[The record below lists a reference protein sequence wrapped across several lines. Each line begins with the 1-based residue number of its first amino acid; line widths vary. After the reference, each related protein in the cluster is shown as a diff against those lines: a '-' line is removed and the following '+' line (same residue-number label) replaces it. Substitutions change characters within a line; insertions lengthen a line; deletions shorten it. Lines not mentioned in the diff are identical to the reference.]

1 MKNLKKKNNSDFTGD
16 TSDDRNID
24 NASNIIDGLGSI
36 ENLLERDVLDR
47 EHSKE
52 KEKDRIVSPEETG
65 YDGYTLRPRF
75 LSEYIGQENV
85 KERLRLAIQAAK
97 MRGEQLDHILLAG
110 PPGLGKTTLANVI
123 ANELNTNIHI
133 TSGPILEKQGDL
145 AAILTNLESGD
156 VLFIDEIHRMNRNV
170 EEILYSAME
179 DYQIDIMIGKGPAAR
194 SIRVDLQPFT
204 LIGATT
210 RSGLLTSPLRN
221 RFGMIF
227 EMSFYT
233 QNELKLI
240 IARAAEVMGMSIE
253 PDAATSLAIRS
264 RGTPRIAIR
273 LLKRVRDLSIVKG
286 SSKININMVEE
297 VMKLLGVDK
306 FGLDEMDRKLLK
318 VIINVYKGGPVGLKA
333 LAASLGIT
341 EDTISEVYEPFLVQS
356 GFIARSARGRVAT
369 EKTYKY
375 LGYTKSLGS
384 LFDNLDTSFKSPD
397 GGE

>member
-1 MKNLKKKNNSDFTGD
+1 MTNSEKKEEIRIMGLYNEESENTRIDE
-16 TSDDRNID
+16 RN
-24 NASNIIDGLGSI
+24 
-36 ENLLERDVLDR
+36 ENTE
-47 EHSKE
+47 
-52 KEKDRIVSPEETG
+52 RIVSPDRTG
-65 YDGYTLRPRF
+65 YDGYSLRPRF

-85 KERLRLAIQAAK
+85 KERLKLAIQAAK
-97 MRGEQLDHILLAG
+97 MRNEQLDHILLAG

-133 TSGPILEKQGDL
+133 TSGPVLEKQGDL
-145 AAILTNLESGD
+145 AAILTNLEAGD

-233 QNELKLI
+233 HEELKLI
-240 IARAAEVMGMSIE
+240 IERAAEVMGTSIE
-253 PDAATSLAIRS
+253 PEAALSLAVRS

-273 LLKRVRDLSIVKG
+273 LLKRVRDLSTVRGITQISV
-286 SSKININMVEE
+286 SMVND
-297 VMKLLGVDK
+297 VMKLLGIDEY
-306 FGLDEMDRKLLK
+306 GLDEMDRKLLK
-318 VIINVYKGGPVGLKA
+318 VVIETYKGGPVGLKA

-356 GFIARSARGRVAT
+356 GFIARSARGRIVT
-369 EKTYKY
+369 EKAYKY
-375 LGYTKSLGS
+375 LGYA
-384 LFDNLDTSFKSPD
+384 KSP
-397 GGE
+397 GGLFESFTNDLSSLNGGKHDE

>member
-1 MKNLKKKNNSDFTGD
+1 
-16 TSDDRNID
+16 
-24 NASNIIDGLGSI
+24 
-36 ENLLERDVLDR
+36 LLEERNEINL
-47 EHSKE
+47 E
-52 KEKDRIVSPEETG
+52 RIVSPERTG
-65 YDGYTLRPRF
+65 YDVYSLRPKL

-85 KERLRLAIQAAK
+85 KERLKLAIQASK

-110 PPGLGKTTLANVI
+110 PPGLGKTTLAGII
-123 ANELNTNIHI
+123 ANELNANIHI

-145 AAILTNLESGD
+145 AAILTNLEAGD
-156 VLFIDEIHRMNRNV
+156 VLFIDEIHRMNRSV

-194 SIRVDLQPFT
+194 SIRVELQPFT

-233 QNELKLI
+233 EDELKLI
-240 IARAAEVMGMSIE
+240 ITRAAEVMGSIITPE
-253 PDAATSLAIRS
+253 AALSIAKRS

-273 LLKRVRDLSIVKG
+273 LFKRVRDLSTVRGTGEIN
-286 SSKININMVEE
+286 SSMVDE
-297 VMKLLGVDK
+297 VMTLLGIDSY
-306 FGLDEMDRKLLK
+306 GLDEMDRRLLR
-318 VIINVYKGGPVGLKA
+318 VIIEVYKGGPVGLKA

-356 GFIARSARGRVAT
+356 GFIARSARGRIAT
-369 EKTYKY
+369 EKAYKY
-375 LGYTKSLGS
+375 LGYNTLGG
-384 LFDNLDTSFKSPD
+384 LFD
-397 GGE
+397 GIER

>member
-1 MKNLKKKNNSDFTGD
+1 MEERNEINL
-16 TSDDRNID
+16 
-24 NASNIIDGLGSI
+24 
-36 ENLLERDVLDR
+36 E
-47 EHSKE
+47 
-52 KEKDRIVSPEETG
+52 RIVSPERTG
-65 YDGYTLRPRF
+65 YDVYSLRPKL

-85 KERLRLAIQAAK
+85 KERLKLAIQASK

-110 PPGLGKTTLANVI
+110 PPGLGKTTLAGII
-123 ANELNTNIHI
+123 ANELNANIHI

-145 AAILTNLESGD
+145 AAILTNLEAGD
-156 VLFIDEIHRMNRNV
+156 VLFIDEIHRMNRSV

-194 SIRVDLQPFT
+194 SIRVELQPFT

-233 QNELKLI
+233 EDELKFI
-240 IARAAEVMGMSIE
+240 ITRAAEVMGSIITPE
-253 PDAATSLAIRS
+253 AALSIAKRS

-273 LLKRVRDLSIVKG
+273 LLKRVRDLSTVRGTGEIN
-286 SSKININMVEE
+286 SSMVDE
-297 VMKLLGVDK
+297 VMTLLGIDSY
-306 FGLDEMDRKLLK
+306 GLDEMDRRLLR
-318 VIINVYKGGPVGLKA
+318 VIIEVYKGGPVGLKA

-356 GFIARSARGRVAT
+356 GFIARSARGRIAT
-369 EKTYKY
+369 EKAYKY
-375 LGYTKSLGS
+375 LGYNTLGG
-384 LFDNLDTSFKSPD
+384 LFD
-397 GGE
+397 GIER

>member
-1 MKNLKKKNNSDFTGD
+1 MEERNEINL
-16 TSDDRNID
+16 
-24 NASNIIDGLGSI
+24 
-36 ENLLERDVLDR
+36 E
-47 EHSKE
+47 
-52 KEKDRIVSPEETG
+52 RIVSPERTG
-65 YDGYTLRPRF
+65 YDVYSLRPKL

-85 KERLRLAIQAAK
+85 KERLKLAIQASK

-110 PPGLGKTTLANVI
+110 PPGLGKTTLAGII
-123 ANELNTNIHI
+123 ANELNANIHI

-145 AAILTNLESGD
+145 AAILTNLEAGD
-156 VLFIDEIHRMNRNV
+156 VLFIDEIHRMNRSV

-194 SIRVDLQPFT
+194 SIRVELQPFT

-233 QNELKLI
+233 EDELKLI
-240 IARAAEVMGMSIE
+240 ITRAAEVMGSIITPE
-253 PDAATSLAIRS
+253 AALSIAKRS

-273 LLKRVRDLSIVKG
+273 LFKRVRDLSTVRGTGEIN
-286 SSKININMVEE
+286 SSMVDE
-297 VMKLLGVDK
+297 VMTLLGIDSY
-306 FGLDEMDRKLLK
+306 GLDEMDRRLLR
-318 VIINVYKGGPVGLKA
+318 VIIEVYKGGPVGLKA

-356 GFIARSARGRVAT
+356 GFIARSARGRIAT
-369 EKTYKY
+369 EKAYKY
-375 LGYTKSLGS
+375 LGYNTLGG
-384 LFDNLDTSFKSPD
+384 LFD
-397 GGE
+397 GIER

>member
-1 MKNLKKKNNSDFTGD
+1 MEERNELNL
-16 TSDDRNID
+16 
-24 NASNIIDGLGSI
+24 
-36 ENLLERDVLDR
+36 E
-47 EHSKE
+47 
-52 KEKDRIVSPEETG
+52 RIVSPERTG
-65 YDGYTLRPRF
+65 YDVYSLRPKL

-85 KERLRLAIQAAK
+85 KERLKLAIQASK
-97 MRGEQLDHILLAG
+97 MRREQLDHILLAG
-110 PPGLGKTTLANVI
+110 PPGLGKTTLAGII
-123 ANELNTNIHI
+123 ANELNANIHI

-145 AAILTNLESGD
+145 AAILTNLEAGD

-194 SIRVDLQPFT
+194 SIRVELQPFT

-233 QNELKLI
+233 EDELKLI
-240 IARAAEVMGMSIE
+240 ITRAAEVMGSTITPEAALSI
-253 PDAATSLAIRS
+253 AKRS

-273 LLKRVRDLSIVKG
+273 LLKRVRDLSTVRGVGEIN
-286 SSKININMVEE
+286 SSMVDE
-297 VMKLLGVDK
+297 VMKLLGIDSY
-306 FGLDEMDRKLLK
+306 GLDEMDRKLLR
-318 VIINVYKGGPVGLKA
+318 VIIEVYKGGPVGLKA

-356 GFIARSARGRVAT
+356 GFIARSARGRTAT
-369 EKTYKY
+369 EKAYKY
-375 LGYTKSLGS
+375 LGYNTLGG
-384 LFDNLDTSFKSPD
+384 LFD
-397 GGE
+397 GIER

>member
-1 MKNLKKKNNSDFTGD
+1 MRLYSE
-16 TSDDRNID
+16 DDENIGNDGRN
-24 NASNIIDGLGSI
+24 
-36 ENLLERDVLDR
+36 ENTE
-47 EHSKE
+47 
-52 KEKDRIVSPEETG
+52 RIVSPERTG
-65 YDGYTLRPRF
+65 YDSYSLRPRA

-85 KERLRLAIQAAK
+85 KERLKLAIQAAK
-97 MRGEQLDHILLAG
+97 MRNEQLDHILLAG

-133 TSGPILEKQGDL
+133 TSGPVLEKQGDL
-145 AAILTNLESGD
+145 AAILTNLEAGD
-156 VLFIDEIHRMNRNV
+156 VLFIDEIHRMNRSV

-233 QNELKLI
+233 CEELKLI
-240 IARAAEVMGMSIE
+240 IERAAEVMGTSIE
-253 PDAATSLAIRS
+253 PEAALSLALRS
-264 RGTPRIAIR
+264 RGTPRIALR
-273 LLKRVRDLSIVKG
+273 LLKRTRDLSTVRG
-286 SSKININMVEE
+286 STQISISMVND
-297 VMKLLGVDK
+297 VMKLLGIDEY
-306 FGLDEMDRKLLK
+306 GLDEMDRKLLK
-318 VIINVYKGGPVGLKA
+318 VMIETYKGGPVGLKA

-356 GFIARSARGRVAT
+356 GFIARSARGRIAT
-369 EKTYKY
+369 EKAYKY
-375 LGYTKSLGS
+375 LGYA
-384 LFDNLDTSFKSPD
+384 KSP
-397 GGE
+397 GGLFESFTNNFTNNLSSLNGGKYDE

>member
-1 MKNLKKKNNSDFTGD
+1 MT
-16 TSDDRNID
+16 
-24 NASNIIDGLGSI
+24 
-36 ENLLERDVLDR
+36 ERV
-47 EHSKE
+47 
-52 KEKDRIVSPEETG
+52 VSPERTG
-65 YDGYTLRPRF
+65 YDTYYLRPKF
-75 LSEYIGQENV
+75 LSEYIGQENI
-85 KERLRLAIQAAK
+85 KQRLKLAIQACK
-97 MRGEQLDHILLAG
+97 MRSEQLDHILLAG
-110 PPGLGKTTLANVI
+110 PPGLGKTTLATII
-123 ANELNTNIHI
+123 ANELNANIHI

-145 AAILTNLESGD
+145 AAILTNLEAGD

-233 QNELKLI
+233 NEELKLI
-240 IARAAEVMGMSIE
+240 ITRAAQVMETNIDD
-253 PDAATSLAIRS
+253 DAALSIAQRS

-273 LLKRVRDLSIVKG
+273 LLKRVRDLSTVRG
-286 SSKININMVEE
+286 SEKINLSMVSE
-297 VMKLLGVDK
+297 VMNLLGIDEY
-306 FGLDEMDRKLLK
+306 GLDEMDRKLLK
-318 VIINVYKGGPVGLKA
+318 IIIEVYKGGPVGLKS

-369 EKTYKY
+369 EKAYRH
-375 LGYTKSLGS
+375 LGYTFLSGG
-384 LFDNLDTSFKSPD
+384 LFDGIDDKRKI
-397 GGE
+397 

>member
-1 MKNLKKKNNSDFTGD
+1 MLEERNEINL
-16 TSDDRNID
+16 
-24 NASNIIDGLGSI
+24 
-36 ENLLERDVLDR
+36 E
-47 EHSKE
+47 
-52 KEKDRIVSPEETG
+52 RIVSPERTG
-65 YDGYTLRPRF
+65 YDVYSLRPKL

-85 KERLRLAIQAAK
+85 KERLKLAIQASK

-110 PPGLGKTTLANVI
+110 PPGLGKTTLAGII
-123 ANELNTNIHI
+123 ANELNANIHI

-145 AAILTNLESGD
+145 AAILTNLEAGD
-156 VLFIDEIHRMNRNV
+156 VLFIDEIHRMNRSV

-194 SIRVDLQPFT
+194 SIRVELQPFT

-233 QNELKLI
+233 EDELKLI
-240 IARAAEVMGMSIE
+240 ITRAAEVMGSIITPE
-253 PDAATSLAIRS
+253 AALSIAKRS

-273 LLKRVRDLSIVKG
+273 LFKRVRDLSTVRGTGEIN
-286 SSKININMVEE
+286 SSMVDE
-297 VMKLLGVDK
+297 VMTLLGIDSY
-306 FGLDEMDRKLLK
+306 GLDEMDRRLLR
-318 VIINVYKGGPVGLKA
+318 VIIEVYKGGPVGLKA

-356 GFIARSARGRVAT
+356 GFIARSARGRIAT
-369 EKTYKY
+369 EKAYKY
-375 LGYTKSLGS
+375 LGYNTLGG
-384 LFDNLDTSFKSPD
+384 LFD
-397 GGE
+397 GIER